1 MRRLVLSSM
10 LLAGC
15 ATQQASTTAVPFAA
29 YEEPSLTCD
38 ASERGTISGAVRH
51 EDTDVALGNAL
62 VVLQSSALRGEQ
74 ELMTDEYGRYRFE
87 GLPPGT
93 YTVQVLVGQANVN
106 KVVTLREHASYRAN
120 FIVDP
125 DMTFVRQIDGDP
137 YIARDQSLFSVI
149 DAYEAR
155 LLNMPKTRYGL

>member
-1 MRRLVLSSM
+1 MRRLVLLSM

-15 ATQQASTTAVPFAA
+15 AGPHASTTAEPFAA

-62 VVLQSSALRGEQ
+62 VVLQSSALQGVQ

-93 YTVQVLVGQANVN
+93 YTVQVLVGQADVN
-106 KVVTLREHASYRAN
+106 KIVTLPEHASYRAN
-120 FIVDP
+120 FAVDP
-125 DMTFVRQIDGDP
+125 ESRFYRCFWRPAPPLDESM
-137 YIARDQSLFSVI
+137 FSVT
-149 DAYEAR
+149 DDREVR
-155 LLNMPKTRYGL
+155 LLGIPKTRRRL